1 MSFGQFRSLQ
11 VRLAVRLAVLYVA
24 AAAIAVGVL
33 VYQVY
38 DTAGSLN
45 DRELGLR
52 AEDLARAIVVDGT
65 GQPRLDLP
73 AKLAAAYAAAP
84 EDDLF
89 AIRDTNGRVIAASPD
104 EFAERVSKWPPATDE
119 SSYFRLS
126 GAGSEDFGSETY
138 YGLNV
143 ALETAA
149 GPMWISVARTEGSDA
164 LIRSILREFV
174 VNAIW
179 VSPLLMLATLAI
191 GIFAI
196 RNGLKPVRE
205 VSRMAASIGPDATS
219 VRLPE
224 QNLPTEIMPLVAS
237 INHALD
243 RLEKG
248 FAVQREFT
256 ANAAHELRTPLAII
270 TSALETMDG
279 NSELEQLR
287 TDVGRMNRL
296 VEQLLRVARLDSV
309 ALEFGALDLNKV
321 ASSAVA
327 AMAPWAIAQDKAIA
341 FAGTEWPVNVKANA
355 PALEDALRNLIENAV
370 AHAPAGTEVTVTV
383 DRAGRIDV
391 ADRGRGVPQKD
402 RENIFRRFWRG
413 AGEKKEGAGLGLAIV
428 SEIMRAHRGSV
439 SVADNPGGGA
449 VFTLS
454 FPPQQTGD
462 SKIAGKCIAG
472 DEGRAEPSTH
482 N

>member
-1 MSFGQFRSLQ
+1 MSFGRFRSLQ

-33 VYQVY
+33 VYQAY

-52 AEDLARAIVVDGT
+52 AEDLARAMVADGA
-65 GQPRLDLP
+65 GQPHLDLP
-73 AKLAAAYAAAP
+73 SKLAAAYAAAP

-89 AIRDTNGRVIAASPD
+89 AIRDTNGRVIAASPA
-104 EFAERVSKWPPATDE
+104 EFGDRVSKWPPPTDE
-119 SSYFRLS
+119 PSYFRLS
-126 GAGSEDFGSETY
+126 GAGSEDFRSETY
-138 YGLNV
+138 YGLSV
-143 ALETAA
+143 ALQTAA

-164 LIRSILREFV
+164 LIRSLLREFV
-174 VNAIW
+174 LHAIW

-205 VSRMAASIGPDATS
+205 ISRMAASIGPDATS

-224 QNLPTEIMPLVAS
+224 RNLPTEIMPLVHS

-243 RLEKG
+243 RLAKG

-270 TSALETMDG
+270 TSALETMNG
-279 NSELEQLR
+279 NSELEKLR
-287 TDVGRMNRL
+287 TDVARMNRL
-296 VEQLLRVARLDSV
+296 VEQLLRVARLDAV
-309 ALEFGALDLNKV
+309 ALEFGTVDLNKV
-321 ASSAVA
+321 ASSVVA
-327 AMAPWAIAQDKAIA
+327 AMAPWAIAQGKAIA

-355 PALEDALRNLIENAV
+355 HALEDALRNLIENAA
-370 AHAPAGTEVTVTV
+370 AHAPPGTEVTVTV

-391 ADRGRGVPQKD
+391 ADRGSGVPRKD
-402 RENIFRRFWRG
+402 RENIFKRFWRG

-428 SEIMRAHRGSV
+428 NEIMRAHRGSV

-449 VFTLS
+449 LFTLS
-454 FPPQQTGD
+454 FPPVQAAD
-462 SKIAGKCIAG
+462 SKIAGRCIAG
-472 DEGRAEPSTH
+472 DEGRAETSTR

>member
-1 MSFGQFRSLQ
+1 MSFGRFRSLQ

-33 VYQVY
+33 VYQAY

-52 AEDLARAIVVDGT
+52 AEDLARAMVADGA
-65 GQPRLDLP
+65 GQPHLDLP
-73 AKLAAAYAAAP
+73 SKLAAAYAAAP

-89 AIRDTNGRVIAASPD
+89 AIRDTNGRIIAASLA
-104 EFAERVSKWPPATDE
+104 EFGDRVSKWPPATDE
-119 SSYFRLS
+119 PSYFRLS

-138 YGLNV
+138 YGLSV
-143 ALETAA
+143 ALQTAA

-164 LIRSILREFV
+164 LIRSLLREFV
-174 VNAIW
+174 LHAIW

-205 VSRMAASIGPDATS
+205 ISRMAASIGPDATS

-224 QNLPTEIMPLVAS
+224 RNLPTEIMPLVHS

-243 RLEKG
+243 RLAKG

-270 TSALETMDG
+270 TSALETMNR
-279 NSELEQLR
+279 NSELEKLR
-287 TDVGRMNRL
+287 TDVARMNRL
-296 VEQLLRVARLDSV
+296 VEQLLRVARLDAV
-309 ALEFGALDLNKV
+309 ALEFGTVDLNKV
-321 ASSAVA
+321 ASSVVA
-327 AMAPWAIAQDKAIA
+327 AMAPWAIAQGKAIA

-355 PALEDALRNLIENAV
+355 HALEDALRNLIENAA
-370 AHAPAGTEVTVTV
+370 AHAPPGTEVTVTV

-391 ADRGRGVPQKD
+391 ADRGSGVPRKD
-402 RENIFRRFWRG
+402 RENIFKRFWRG

-428 SEIMRAHRGSV
+428 NEIMRAHRGSV

-449 VFTLS
+449 LFTLS
-454 FPPQQTGD
+454 FPPVQAAD
-462 SKIAGKCIAG
+462 SKIAGRCIAG
-472 DEGRAEPSTH
+472 DEGRAETSTR

>member
-52 AEDLARAIVVDGT
+52 AEDLARALVADGT

-104 EFAERVSKWPPATDE
+104 EFGERVSKWPPATDE
-119 SSYFRLS
+119 PSYFRLS

-138 YGLNV
+138 YGLSV
-143 ALETAA
+143 ALQTAA

-237 INHALD
+237 VNHALD

-270 TSALETMDG
+270 NSALETMDG
-279 NSELEQLR
+279 NSELEKLR
-287 TDVGRMNRL
+287 TDVARMNRL

-309 ALEFGALDLNKV
+309 ALEFGTVDLNKV
-321 ASSAVA
+321 ASLAVA
-327 AMAPWAIAQDKAIA
+327 AMAPWAIAQGKAIA

-355 PALEDALRNLIENAV
+355 HALEDALRNLIENAV

-391 ADRGRGVPQKD
+391 ADRGRGVPRKD
-402 RENIFRRFWRG
+402 RESIFKRFWRG

-439 SVADNPGGGA
+439 GVADNPGGGA

-454 FPPQQTGD
+454 FPPLQTGD
-462 SKIAGKCIAG
+462 SKIARRYIAG
-472 DEGRAEPSTH
+472 DAA
-482 N
+482 

>member
-1 MSFGQFRSLQ
+1 MSFGRFRSLQ

-33 VYQVY
+33 VYQAY

-52 AEDLARAIVVDGT
+52 AEDLARAMVADGA
-65 GQPRLDLP
+65 GQPHLDLP
-73 AKLAAAYAAAP
+73 SKLAAAYAAAP

-89 AIRDTNGRVIAASPD
+89 AIRDTNGRIIAASLA
-104 EFAERVSKWPPATDE
+104 EFGDRVSKWPPATDE
-119 SSYFRLS
+119 PSYFRLS

-138 YGLNV
+138 YGLSV
-143 ALETAA
+143 ALQTAA

-164 LIRSILREFV
+164 LIRSLLREFV
-174 VNAIW
+174 LHAIW

-205 VSRMAASIGPDATS
+205 ISRMAASIGPDATS

-224 QNLPTEIMPLVAS
+224 RNLPTEIMPLVHS

-243 RLEKG
+243 RLAKG

-270 TSALETMDG
+270 TSALETMKG
-279 NSELEQLR
+279 NSELEKLR
-287 TDVGRMNRL
+287 TDVARMNRL
-296 VEQLLRVARLDSV
+296 VEQLLRVARLDAV
-309 ALEFGALDLNKV
+309 ALEFGTVDLNKV
-321 ASSAVA
+321 ASSVVA
-327 AMAPWAIAQDKAIA
+327 AMAPWAIAQGKAIA

-355 PALEDALRNLIENAV
+355 HALEDALRNLIENAA
-370 AHAPAGTEVTVTV
+370 AHAPPGTEVTVTV

-391 ADRGRGVPQKD
+391 ADRGSGVPRKD
-402 RENIFRRFWRG
+402 RENIFKRFWRG

-428 SEIMRAHRGSV
+428 NEIMRAHRGSV

-449 VFTLS
+449 LFTLS
-454 FPPQQTGD
+454 FPPVQAAD
-462 SKIAGKCIAG
+462 SKIAGRCIAG
-472 DEGRAEPSTH
+472 DEGRAETSTR

>member
-33 VYQVY
+33 VYQAY

-52 AEDLARAIVVDGT
+52 AEDLGRAMVADSAGEAR
-65 GQPRLDLP
+65 LELP
-73 AKLAAAYAAAP
+73 SKLAAAYAAAP

-89 AIRDTNGRVIAASPD
+89 AIRDTNGRVIAASPA
-104 EFAERVSKWPPATDE
+104 EFGDRVSKWPPPTDE
-119 SSYFRLS
+119 PSYFRLS

-138 YGLNV
+138 YGLSV
-143 ALETAA
+143 ALQTAA

-164 LIRSILREFV
+164 LIRSLLREFV
-174 VNAIW
+174 LHAIW

-205 VSRMAASIGPDATS
+205 ISRMASSIGPDATS

-224 QNLPTEIMPLVAS
+224 RNLPTEIMPLVHS

-243 RLEKG
+243 RLAKG

-270 TSALETMDG
+270 TSALETMNG
-279 NSELEQLR
+279 NSELEKLR
-287 TDVGRMNRL
+287 TDVARMNRL
-296 VEQLLRVARLDSV
+296 VEQLLRVARLDAI
-309 ALEFGALDLNKV
+309 ALEFGVVDLNQA
-321 ASSAVA
+321 ASSVVA
-327 AMAPWAIAQDKAIA
+327 AMAPWAIAQGKTVA

-355 PALEDALRNLIENAV
+355 HALEDALRNLIENAV

-383 DRAGRIDV
+383 DRAGRIEV
-391 ADRGRGVPQKD
+391 ADRGRGVPPKD
-402 RENIFRRFWRG
+402 REDIFKRFWRG
-413 AGEKKEGAGLGLAIV
+413 AGERKEGAGLGLAIV
-428 SEIMRAHRGSV
+428 NEIMRAHRGSV

-449 VFTLS
+449 LFSLS
-454 FPPQQTGD
+454 FPPAQAAD
-462 SKIAGKCIAG
+462 SKIAGRCIAADG
-472 DEGRAEPSTH
+472 GRAETSTRD
-482 N
+482 

>member
-52 AEDLARAIVVDGT
+52 AEDLARALVADGT

-104 EFAERVSKWPPATDE
+104 EFGERVAKWPPATDE
-119 SSYFRLS
+119 PSYFRLS

-138 YGLNV
+138 YGLSV
-143 ALETAA
+143 ALQTAA
-149 GPMWISVARTEGSDA
+149 GPMWISVARTEGSDT

-224 QNLPTEIMPLVAS
+224 QDLPTEIMPLVAS

-256 ANAAHELRTPLAII
+256 ANAAHELRIPLAII

-279 NSELEQLR
+279 NSELEKLR
-287 TDVGRMNRL
+287 TDVARVNRL
-296 VEQLLRVARLDSV
+296 IEQLLRVARLDAV
-309 ALEFGALDLNKV
+309 ALEFGTVDLNKV
-321 ASSAVA
+321 AFSVVA
-327 AMAPWAIAQDKAIA
+327 AMAPWAIAQGKTVA

-355 PALEDALRNLIENAV
+355 HALEDALRNLIENAV

-391 ADRGRGVPQKD
+391 ADRGRGVPRKD
-402 RENIFRRFWRG
+402 RESIFKRFWRG

-439 SVADNPGGGA
+439 SVAENPGGGA

-454 FPPQQTGD
+454 FPALQTGD
-462 SKIAGKCIAG
+462 SKIARRYIAG
-472 DEGRAEPSTH
+472 DAA
-482 N
+482 

>member
-33 VYQVY
+33 VYQAY

-52 AEDLARAIVVDGT
+52 AEDLGRAMVADSAGE
-65 GQPRLDLP
+65 PRLELP
-73 AKLAAAYAAAP
+73 SKLAAAYAAAP

-89 AIRDTNGRVIAASPD
+89 AIRDTNGRVIAASPA
-104 EFAERVSKWPPATDE
+104 EFGDRVSKWPPPTDE
-119 SSYFRLS
+119 PGYFRLS

-138 YGLNV
+138 YGLSV
-143 ALETAA
+143 ALQTAA

-164 LIRSILREFV
+164 LIKSLLREFV
-174 VNAIW
+174 LHAIW

-224 QNLPTEIMPLVAS
+224 RNLPTEIMPLVHS

-243 RLEKG
+243 RLAKG

-279 NSELEQLR
+279 NSELEKLR
-287 TDVGRMNRL
+287 TDVARMNRL
-296 VEQLLRVARLDSV
+296 VEQLLRVARLDAV
-309 ALEFGALDLNKV
+309 ALEFGTVDLNKV
-321 ASSAVA
+321 ASSVVA
-327 AMAPWAIAQDKAIA
+327 AMAPWAIAQGTTIA

-355 PALEDALRNLIENAV
+355 HALEDALRNLIENAV

-383 DRAGRIDV
+383 DRAGRIGV
-391 ADRGRGVPQKD
+391 ADRGRGVPPKD
-402 RENIFRRFWRG
+402 RENIFKRFWRG

-449 VFTLS
+449 LFTLS
-454 FPPQQTGD
+454 FPPLQAAD
-462 SKIAGKCIAG
+462 SKIANRCIAG
-472 DEGRAEPSTH
+472 DEGRAETSTR